1 MFQSCCYVSGS
12 VIVENGTRPYAYSHH
27 PPPTPSARHDSFHPT
42 RHFFHPD
49 VKIPRPN
56 DPARQKLKLLRSASF
71 RVTFSAVYLKVKRC
85 CIQPLHKNT
94 LCRMSSIVC
103 ALYVSTGVE
112 SSSGVILLIFL
123 LEQTY

>member
-12 VIVENGTRPYAYSHH
+12 VVVESGTRPYAYSHH
-27 PPPTPSARHDSFHPT
+27 PPPTPSARHDPFHPT

-85 CIQPLHKNT
+85 CIQPLHKNI
-94 LCRMSSIVC
+94 LCRMSNIFV
-103 ALYVSTGVE
+103 VSMYQQVYL
-112 SSSGVILLIFL
+112 SRSGVTLLMFI